1 MILTITLNP
10 SVDITYK
17 LDDLKIGNINR
28 ATNYV
33 KTPGGK
39 GINVSK
45 VLKQLGNEVG
55 ATGFLGGTNGDY
67 IKNGINELDIKDYFY
82 SIGENTRNCIAVMDR
97 GVQTE
102 ILEAGPRIDEKIASE
117 FLKEFEELL
126 DKKDIKLVVA
136 SGSLPVGLPKDYYK
150 KLIEIAENKG
160 AKFILDTSKDYLK
173 EALNSSI
180 YLIKPNIEELEE
192 LLDVKINT
200 EEDLKKI
207 LLEMKSLDIKIIV
220 VSLGSKGAIA
230 LCDGELYKVTIPKV
244 EVKSPVGSG
253 DSLVAGLASEISKNS
268 TYEEILRVGNTC
280 GVLNA
285 MNLETG
291 KINLED
297 FKKIHDEIKVTKL

>member
-28 ATNYV
+28 VTNYV

-253 DSLVAGLASEISKNS
+253 DSLVAGLASEVSKNS